1 MRKIRDAKIQNSRR
15 LRQLKLDS
23 EKLEGETK
31 IVDIPVHVR
40 EMPGFS
46 IVWNN
51 YQEYLK
57 KEKEKAVLE

>member
-1 MRKIRDAKIQNSRR
+1 MRRIRDAKIQNSRR

-31 IVDIPVHVR
+31 IEDVPVHVR

-46 IVWNN
+46 SVWDK
-51 YQEYLK
+51 YQESLK
-57 KEKEKAVLE
+57 KKKDALE